1 MDFSTTFRESA
12 LSANFVDIDTNP
24 TLLSAKQTNRIVER
38 LIAIVDTTD
47 LLDTYLAEIQQF
59 LPIVNI
65 HAQYQD
71 QHYATCELSHCE
83 PQHYFLDIP
92 HVDLRSEGQLATRYV
107 LSRPIDNRE
116 RFAIAELHRFFSRQF
131 VNAVTFQMLKQLAT
145 KDMLTGL
152 SNRASFDEASQ
163 RYVARFGRYENPFGL
178 LVIDLDNFKSV
189 NDTYGH
195 QVGDKV
201 LQKVADALRDGLR
214 AGDEAFRFGG
224 DEFCCLINYANG
236 DKLSDV
242 ANRIRANI
250 AACACLQEYGMSCSI
265 GGALIKEGDNLASL
279 FDRAD
284 KALYQVKAS
293 GKANF
298 QTA

>member
-1 MDFSTTFRESA
+1 MDYSATFRESA
-12 LSANFVDIDTNP
+12 LSDNFVDIDTSSYV
-24 TLLSAKQTNRIVER
+24 LSAKQTNRIVER
-38 LIAIVDTTD
+38 LIAIIDTND

-59 LPIVNI
+59 LPIINI

-71 QHYATCELSHCE
+71 QHYATCELAKAK
-83 PQHYFLDIP
+83 QHYYFLDIP
-92 HVDLRSEGQLATRYV
+92 HVDLRNEGELSTRYI

-116 RFAIAELHRFFSRQF
+116 RYAIAELHRFFSRQF
-131 VNAVTFQMLKQLAT
+131 INTITFQMLKQLAT

-152 SNRASFDEASQ
+152 NNRANFDEACQ
-163 RYVARFGRYENPFGL
+163 RYMARFERYESPFGL
-178 LVIDLDNFKSV
+178 LVIDLDNFKGI

-201 LQKVADALRDGLR
+201 LQKVADALRAGLR

-236 DKLSDV
+236 DKLGDV
-242 ANRIRANI
+242 AKRIRENI
-250 AACACLQEYGMSCSI
+250 AACECLQEYQMSCSI
-265 GGALIKEGDNLASL
+265 GGALIQDGDNMASL

-298 QTA
+298 LAA